1 MPKPV
6 TQHEIE
12 IVMSVDRDAGVLDLR
27 LYAHHPKRGPPQIV
41 GTATLR
47 MEDLREVLPMM
58 TERLR
63 FEDLLVEAEAAAR
76 KSKNGKRQA
85 PETAWF
91 SRRCESQWHYW
102 RAWRRMERRP
112 LIRFCAFPYQSS
124 FVHRP
129 GRDVPP
135 PRPRDNRKSGLRPLH
150 TRPAFAILRHSPECS

>member
-63 FEDLLVEAEAAAR
+63 IEDLLIEAETTAK
-76 KSKNGKRQA
+76 KSKKR
-85 PETAWF
+85 
-91 SRRCESQWHYW
+91 
-102 RAWRRMERRP
+102 
-112 LIRFCAFPYQSS
+112 
-124 FVHRP
+124 
-129 GRDVPP
+129 
-135 PRPRDNRKSGLRPLH
+135 K
-150 TRPAFAILRHSPECS
+150 PADA